1 VNFKDASRGTGK
13 IPAPLPLGEHVR
25 KTGTGGNG
33 SFIRQAYPYY
43 LLLPAIILF
52 TVFFIAPAIGGVF
65 ISLTNWDITRPAI
78 RFNGFDN
85 YIYMFGDADFI
96 LAISNTLIFM
106 VSIVILRNTIAILL
120 ALALTSNLKTSTY
133 LRTAFYIP
141 SVLSYV
147 VVGIMFTALFQMN
160 GTVNQG
166 LRLLGFAVKH
176 EWLASQKTALLTVIA
191 EDVWK
196 WTGFHMI
203 IYIAGINA
211 IPSDFYESARIDGA
225 SYPQRFFH
233 ITLPLLVPALTV
245 NVTQSVIGGF
255 RVFEQV
261 LTLTKGGPGH
271 KSTVIGMMIYEY
283 FGRGFYGRS
292 TAMSMFLSVIVIIV
306 TVLIRRA
313 FRKGEMEL

>member
-1 VNFKDASRGTGK
+1 MVLRRLSLCIHGKGCCLRKPDLSLLKKGNF
-13 IPAPLPLGEHVR
+13 VR
-25 KTGTGGNG
+25 QN
-33 SFIRQAYPYY
+33 YPYY
-43 LLLPAIILF
+43 LLLPAMLLF
-52 TVFFIAPAIGGVF
+52 SVFFIIPSIGGIF
-65 ISLTNWDITRPAI
+65 ISFTNWDITRPGI

-85 YIYMFGDADFI
+85 YINLFRDADFI
-96 LAISNTLIFM
+96 LAIKNTLLFM
-106 VSIVILRNTIAILL
+106 VSIVTSRNVIAIVL
-120 ALALTSNLKTSTY
+120 ALALTKNLKSTTY

-160 GTVNQG
+160 GTVNKALSLFG
-166 LRLLGFAVKH
+166 TVVKH
-176 EWLASQKTALLTVIA
+176 EWLASQKTALLTVII

-203 IYIAGINA
+203 IYIAGITV
-211 IPSDFYESARIDGA
+211 IPGDFYESAKIDGA
-225 SYPQRFFH
+225 SYIQQFFH
-233 ITLPLLVPALTV
+233 ITLPLLIPALTV
-245 NVTQSVIGGF
+245 NISQSVVGGF

-292 TAMSMFLSVIVIIV
+292 TAMSMLLSVIVLMV
-306 TVLIRRA
+306 TGVIRWM
-313 FRKGEMEL
+313 FGKKELSL

>member
-1 VNFKDASRGTGK
+1 MFHDSD
-13 IPAPLPLGEHVR
+13 
-25 KTGTGGNG
+25 
-33 SFIRQAYPYY
+33 FIV
-43 LLLPAIILF
+43 AII
-52 TVFFIAPAIGGVF
+52 
-65 ISLTNWDITRPAI
+65 
-78 RFNGFDN
+78 
-85 YIYMFGDADFI
+85 
-96 LAISNTLIFM
+96 NTLIFM
-106 VSIVILRNTIAILL
+106 VSIVISRNVIAILL
-120 ALALTSNLKTSTY
+120 ALALTGNLKSSTY

-160 GTVNQG
+160 GTVNKA
-166 LRLLGFAVKH
+166 LNLIGFAIKH
-176 EWLASQKTALLTVIA
+176 EWLASRETALFTVIV

-211 IPSDFYESARIDGA
+211 ISTDYYESARIDGA
-225 SYPQRFFH
+225 SYLQRFFH
-233 ITLPLLVPALTV
+233 ITLPLLIPALTV

-283 FGRGFYGRS
+283 FGRGFYGKS
-292 TAMSMFLSVIVIIV
+292 TAMSMFLSVVVIIV

-313 FRKGEMEL
+313 FRRGELEL